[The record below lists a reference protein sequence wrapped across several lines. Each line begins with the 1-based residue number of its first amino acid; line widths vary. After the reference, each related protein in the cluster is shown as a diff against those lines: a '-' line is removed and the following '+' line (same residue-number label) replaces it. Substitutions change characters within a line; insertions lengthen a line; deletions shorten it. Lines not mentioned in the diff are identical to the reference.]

1 MSLRRTA
8 AALAA
13 STVLCAAA
21 APVAAADE
29 SPSAQ
34 APAQRDLPSGLYGKD
49 DPQYDGVWRQSTA
62 LLAQDAVGVK
72 PASKAVAWLT
82 GQQCEDGS
90 FASYRPDPTEACT
103 AETVADVNATAAA
116 VQALA
121 ALGGHGERVE
131 RAVEWLRLVQNDD
144 GGWGFN
150 PGSPSDANSVSVV
163 IGALDAAGEDPAKT
177 LSAKG
182 EKSPYDSLLGFQ
194 LGCDAEKDERG
205 AFAYQPDEKGRLAAN
220 DDATAAAVLAAR
232 GEGLAT
238 GPGGEEGGKSGGED
252 RGAAKALECGE
263 DDGGDGGRTPAEA
276 AEAGAA
282 YLTRVLEAGGGH
294 LKSAMPGAEEQP
306 DYGNT
311 ADAVIAL
318 AAGGHRD
325 AAAKSLNWLEKN
337 LGSWDKAT
345 TGPAALGQLV
355 LAARAAGGD
364 PADFGGV
371 NLVERLN
378 ATGPAPVSVPSG
390 ADGGENGEDDGSRNA
405 AEDGDGGGSPAM
417 WSLIGA
423 GLAAGAGVGFLLSN
437 RRRRAQ

>member
-13 STVLCAAA
+13 STVLCAVA

-34 APAQRDLPSGLYGKD
+34 APAQQDLPSGLYGKD

-62 LLAQDAVGVK
+62 LLAQDAAGVE
-72 PASKAVAWLT
+72 PAGKAVDWLA

-90 FASYRPDPTEACT
+90 FASYRPDPSEPCT

-163 IGALDAAGEDPAKT
+163 IGALAAAGEDPAET
-177 LSAKG
+177 LSAKEG
-182 EKSPYDSLLGFQ
+182 KSPYDSLLGFQ
-194 LGCDAEKDERG
+194 LGCDAEEGERG

-232 GEGLAT
+232 GEGLAVE
-238 GPGGEEGGKSGGED
+238 PGDGRGG
-252 RGAAKALECGE
+252 GAAKALDCGE
-263 DDGGDGGRTPAEA
+263 DGGKNDGERTPAEA

-282 YLTRVLEAGGGH
+282 YLTEVLEAGGGH
-294 LKSAMPGAEEQP
+294 LRSAMPGAEEQP
-306 DYGNT
+306 DHGNT

-325 AAAKSLNWLEKN
+325 AAERSLAWLEKN
-337 LGSWDKAT
+337 LGTWDKAT
-345 TGPAALGQLV
+345 TSPAALGQLV
-355 LAARAAGGD
+355 LATRATGGD

-378 ATGPAPVSVPSG
+378 ATGPTPASVPAG
-390 ADGGENGEDDGSRNA
+390 DGDRKGA
-405 AEDGDGGGSPAM
+405 AEKDAGKDTGKDGNGALVT
-417 WSLIGA
+417 WSLVGA
-423 GLAAGAGVGFLLSN
+423 GLAAGAGIGFLVSS
-437 RRRRAQ
+437 RRRRAK

>member
-13 STVLCAAA
+13 STVLCAVA

-72 PASKAVAWLT
+72 PASKAVSWLT

-131 RAVEWLRLVQNDD
+131 RAVQWLRLVQNDD

-163 IGALDAAGEDPAKT
+163 IGALDAAGEDPAKA

-194 LGCDAEKDERG
+194 LGCDAGKDERG

-238 GPGGEEGGKSGGED
+238 GPGGEDGSGEDGGED
-252 RGAAKALECGE
+252 RGAPKTLECDKGDKGGE
-263 DDGGDGGRTPAEA
+263 DGAERTPAEA
-276 AEAGAA
+276 ADAGAA

-325 AAAKSLNWLEKN
+325 AAAKSLTWLEEN

-345 TGPAALGQLV
+345 TSPAALGQLV

-378 ATGPAPVSVPSG
+378 ATGPAPVHVPSG
-390 ADGGENGEDDGSRNA
+390 TDGGEDGGRQGA
-405 AEDGDGGGSPAM
+405 AEDGDDGSPVV
-417 WSLIGA
+417 WYLIGA
-423 GLAAGAGVGFLLSN
+423 GLAAGAGAGFLISM
-437 RRRRAQ
+437 RKRRAR

>member
-13 STVLCAAA
+13 STVLCAVA

-72 PASKAVAWLT
+72 PASKAVAWLA

-103 AETVADVNATAAA
+103 AKTVADVNATAAA

-131 RAVEWLRLVQNDD
+131 RAVKWLRLVQNDD

-163 IGALDAAGEDPAKT
+163 IGALDAAGEDPAKA

-182 EKSPYDSLLGFQ
+182 GKSPYDSLLGFQ
-194 LGCDAEKDERG
+194 LGCDADKDERG

-238 GPGGEEGGKSGGED
+238 GPGGEDGGGED

-263 DDGGDGGRTPAEA
+263 DGEGGAERTPAEA

-282 YLTRVLEAGGGH
+282 YLTRVLEEGGGH

-306 DYGNT
+306 DHGNT

-325 AAAKSLNWLEKN
+325 AAAKSLTWLEKN

-378 ATGPAPVSVPSG
+378 ATGPAPVHVPSG
-390 ADGGENGEDDGSRNA
+390 KGGEDGGRQEASQ
-405 AEDGDGGGSPAM
+405 DGDGSPVM
-417 WSLIGA
+417 WSLVGA
-423 GLAAGAGVGFLLSN
+423 GLVAGAGAGFLISM
-437 RRRRAQ
+437 RRRRNR

>member
-13 STVLCAAA
+13 STVLCAVA

-72 PASKAVAWLT
+72 PASGAVAWLT

-103 AETVADVNATAAA
+103 AKTVADVNATAAA

-131 RAVEWLRLVQNDD
+131 RAVQWLRLVQNDD

-163 IGALDAAGEDPAKT
+163 IGALDAAGEDPAKA

-220 DDATAAAVLAAR
+220 DDATAAAVLASR

-238 GPGGEEGGKSGGED
+238 GPGGEDGSGGED

-263 DDGGDGGRTPAEA
+263 DGEGGVERTPAEA

-282 YLTRVLEAGGGH
+282 YLTGVLEAGGGH

-325 AAAKSLNWLEKN
+325 AAAESLTWLEKN

-345 TGPAALGQLV
+345 TSPAALGQLV

-364 PADFGGV
+364 PAEFGGV

-378 ATGPAPVSVPSG
+378 ATGPAPVHVPSG
-390 ADGGENGEDDGSRNA
+390 QDGED
-405 AEDGDGGGSPAM
+405 GGSPVM

-423 GLAAGAGVGFLLSN
+423 GLVAGAGAGFLISM
-437 RRRRAQ
+437 RRRRDR

>member
-13 STVLCAAA
+13 STVLCAVAV
-21 APVAAADE
+21 PVAAADE

-34 APAQRDLPSGLYGKD
+34 APAQQDLPSALYGKD

-62 LLAQDAVGVK
+62 LLAQDAAGVE
-72 PASKAVAWLT
+72 PAGKAVDWLA

-90 FASYRPDPTEACT
+90 FASYRPDPSEPCT
-103 AETVADVNATAAA
+103 TGTVADVNATAAA

-163 IGALDAAGEDPAKT
+163 IGALAAAGEDPAET

-182 EKSPYDSLLGFQ
+182 GKSPYDSLLGFQ
-194 LGCDAEKDERG
+194 LGCDAEEDERG

-232 GEGLAT
+232 GEGLAVE
-238 GPGGEEGGKSGGED
+238 PGDGKGG
-252 RGAAKALECGE
+252 GAAKALDCGKDGGE
-263 DDGGDGGRTPAEA
+263 DGERTPAEA

-282 YLTRVLEAGGGH
+282 YLTEVLEAGGGH
-294 LKSAMPGAEEQP
+294 LRSAMPGAEEQP
-306 DYGNT
+306 DHGNT

-325 AAAKSLNWLEKN
+325 AAQKSLAWLERN
-337 LGSWDKAT
+337 LGTWDKAT
-345 TGPAALGQLV
+345 TSPAALGQLV
-355 LAARAAGGD
+355 LATRATGGD

-371 NLVERLN
+371 DLVERLN
-378 ATGPAPVSVPSG
+378 ATGPAPASVPAG
-390 ADGGENGEDDGSRNA
+390 AGDGDRKGA
-405 AEDGDGGGSPAM
+405 AGKDGDGDGALVT
-417 WSLIGA
+417 WSLVGA
-423 GLAAGAGVGFLLSN
+423 GLAAGAGIGFLVSS
-437 RRRRAQ
+437 RRRRAK

>member
-1 MSLRRTA
+1 MSLRRTT

-13 STVLCAAA
+13 STVLCAVA

-72 PASKAVAWLT
+72 PASEAVEWLT

-90 FASYRPDPTEACT
+90 FASHRPDPAEACT
-103 AETVADVNATAAA
+103 AKTVADVNATAAA

-177 LSAKG
+177 LSSK
-182 EKSPYDSLLGFQ
+182 EERSPYDSLLGFQ
-194 LGCDAEKDERG
+194 LGCDAEEDERG

-232 GEGLAT
+232 GEGPAVRT
-238 GPGGEEGGKSGGED
+238 GGGD
-252 RGAAKALECGE
+252 RGAAEALECGKNDE
-263 DDGGDGGRTPAEA
+263 GGAERTPARA
-276 AEAGAA
+276 ADAGAA

-318 AAGGHRD
+318 AAGGHLD
-325 AAAKSLNWLEKN
+325 AAGKSLAWLEKN
-337 LGSWDKAT
+337 LGSWDKT
-345 TGPAALGQLV
+345 TGSPAALGQLV

-378 ATGPAPVSVPSG
+378 DTGPAPVSVPSG
-390 ADGGENGEDDGSRNA
+390 TDGGEDGGRQDA
-405 AEDGDGGGSPAM
+405 AEDGDGGSGSPVM

-423 GLAAGAGVGFLLSN
+423 GLAAGAGVGFLISV
-437 RRRRAQ
+437 RKRRAR